1 MLVAR
6 GDFRW
11 ENHER
16 DLPHRSGNHI
26 IPGDGSGGG
35 IGRIIGDGVA
45 LACGA
50 GSQSSVLV
58 AATATP

>member
-1 MLVAR
+1 MLGIN
-6 GDFRW
+6 GDCRR

-16 DLPHRSGNHI
+16 DLPHRGVNHS
-26 IPGDGSGGG
+26 IPGEGSGGG
-35 IGRIIGDGVA
+35 IGCIIGDGVA

-50 GSQSSVLV
+50 GSQFSVLV